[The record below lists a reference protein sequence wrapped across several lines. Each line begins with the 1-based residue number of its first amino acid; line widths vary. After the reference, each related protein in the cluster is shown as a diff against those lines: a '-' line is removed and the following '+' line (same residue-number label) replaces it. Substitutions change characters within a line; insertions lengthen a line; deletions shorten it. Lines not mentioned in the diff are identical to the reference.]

1 MKKFEDAKS
10 FIEENDPDYKLEWGT
25 YDWGLNQDS
34 YVDKR
39 LGVVLSSFLQ
49 NFNHF
54 VIFDEVVKDS
64 HVTRAI
70 VQMVE
75 SGYPW

>member
-1 MKKFEDAKS
+1 MKKFEDAKD
-10 FIEENDPDYKLEWGT
+10 FIENNDPEYKLEWGT

-54 VIFDEVVKDS
+54 VIFDEEVKDA